1 MPGASAAAR
10 GVYLDHAATTPVSR
24 EARAALLATL
34 DETFANPSSL
44 HAPGIAASAVLERSR
59 QVLKSVSGTPFRHV
73 VLTSGGTEANNLAV
87 LGLGRGGRKR
97 RLVATAIEHASV
109 LSALEHAGA
118 QGAEVQLAPVGS
130 LGEVDPGALART
142 AHGAALLAV
151 HLVHNE
157 LGTVVDVAALAA
169 ELARTSPE
177 TVLHVDA
184 VQALGKLDLPSVLGG
199 AWSVTLSAHKVGAP
213 KGCGALLLV
222 GELSPRPL
230 LFGGDQQSGLRP
242 GTENVA
248 GAAAFAAAARQVVA
262 DRAATTARLEH
273 LDGRLR
279 DGLIDL
285 GERLWP
291 LVPAARAVPGFV
303 ALGLRGL
310 PAEVMLHR
318 LEARGVYA
326 SAGSACHARRK
337 RSHVLDAL
345 GVPEDV
351 GLIRVSMGRGTT
363 EDDVDAFLAAAHD
376 ALREVRT

>member
-1 MPGASAAAR
+1 MQPPS
-10 GVYLDHAATTPVSR
+10 VYLDHAATTPVSP
-24 EARAALLATL
+24 EARAAFLATL
-34 DETFANPSSL
+34 DEAFANPSSL
-44 HAPGIAASAVLERSR
+44 HAPGVAASAVLERAR
-59 QVLKSVSGTPFRHV
+59 EALRSVTGTPFRRV

-109 LSALEHAGA
+109 LSALEHAHE
-118 QGAEVQLAPVGS
+118 QGANVVLAPVGPA
-130 LGEVDPGALART
+130 GEVDPDALARM
-142 AHGAALLAV
+142 ARGAALLAV

-184 VQALGKLDLPSVLGG
+184 VQALGKLDLPAVLGG
-199 AWSVTLSAHKVGAP
+199 ASSVSLSAHKVGAP
-213 KGCGALLLV
+213 KGCGALLLA

-230 LFGGDQQSGLRP
+230 LFGGDQQGGLRP

-248 GAAAFAAAARQVVA
+248 GAASFATAARQVGA
-262 DRAATTARLEH
+262 ARAITTARMEG
-273 LDGRLR
+273 LDRRLR
-279 DGLIDL
+279 DGLVDL
-285 GERLWP
+285 DERLWP

-318 LEARGVYA
+318 LEARGVFA
-326 SAGSACHARRK
+326 SAGSACHARRA
-337 RSHVLDAL
+337 RSHVLDAI
-345 GVPEDV
+345 GAPRDV
-351 GLIRVSMGRGTT
+351 GLLRVSLGRGTT
-363 EDDVDAFLAAAHD
+363 EDDVDAFLAAAHE
-376 ALREVRT
+376 ALREVPT

>member
-1 MPGASAAAR
+1 MQVAS
-10 GVYLDHAATTPVSR
+10 VYLDHAATTPVSP
-24 EARAALLATL
+24 EARAAFLATL
-34 DETFANPSSL
+34 DEAFANPSSL
-44 HAPGIAASAVLERSR
+44 HAPGVAASAVLERAR
-59 QVLKSVSGTPFRHV
+59 EALRSVTGTPFRRV

-109 LSALEHAGA
+109 LSALEHAHE
-118 QGAEVQLAPVGS
+118 QGANVVLAPVGPA
-130 LGEVDPGALART
+130 GEADPDALARM
-142 AHGAALLAV
+142 ARGAALLAV

-184 VQALGKLDLPSVLGG
+184 VQALGKLDLPAVLGG
-199 AWSVTLSAHKVGAP
+199 ASSVSLSAHKVGAP
-213 KGCGALLLV
+213 KGCGALLLA

-230 LFGGDQQSGLRP
+230 LFGGDQQGGLRP

-248 GAAAFAAAARQVVA
+248 GAASFATAARQVGA
-262 DRAATTARLEH
+262 ARAITTARMEG
-273 LDGRLR
+273 LDRRLR
-279 DGLIDL
+279 DGLVDL
-285 GERLWP
+285 DERLWP

-318 LEARGVYA
+318 LEARGVFA
-326 SAGSACHARRK
+326 SAGSACHARRA
-337 RSHVLDAL
+337 RSHVLDAI
-345 GVPEDV
+345 GAPRDV
-351 GLIRVSMGRGTT
+351 GLLRVSLGRGTT
-363 EDDVDAFLAAAHD
+363 EDDVDAFLAAAHE
-376 ALREVRT
+376 ALREVPT